1 MYALRVLAGVAIT
14 MAALVLS
21 ASAASACCSCGCG
34 YQTYTPPPVFY
45 APRPSCGGCGY
56 QTYGTYYAPPMVYA
70 PRPAYR
76 VDQGPSYDV
85 PPMTADEPVPEE
97 YGYPRPYRFGGYHH
111 HRHYRDFVG
120 YRSYGPGP
128 RLYGPRHYGPRNHGP
143 WMYRHGPV
151 RVRS

>member
-111 HRHYRDFVG
+111 HDVSPRPRARAQLARPRACG
-120 YRSYGPGP
+120 GRGRPPQSRS
-128 RLYGPRHYGPRNHGP
+128 
-143 WMYRHGPV
+143 
-151 RVRS
+151 